1 MVPVKKITLV
11 DRGQD
16 FTQWYVRNGI
26 VIDCQPAQGDVWV
39 GTLIVGALNAAQPDA
54 AGEQQAA
61 TDHDVRADSL
71 LGVKTRQGGVPT
83 TLNYPVEAVG
93 VLAPA
98 EALEVEELGRRW
110 AERLSIP
117 LVELGL

>member
-54 AGEQQAA
+54 TGEQQAGA
-61 TDHDVRADSL
+61 DHDVRVGSL
-71 LGVKTRQGGVPT
+71 LGVKPRNTGVPT
-83 TLNYPVEAVG
+83 TLNYPVETVEA
-93 VLAPA
+93 LEPA
-98 EALEVEELGRRW
+98 EALEVEEFARRW
-110 AERLSIP
+110 AERLEIP